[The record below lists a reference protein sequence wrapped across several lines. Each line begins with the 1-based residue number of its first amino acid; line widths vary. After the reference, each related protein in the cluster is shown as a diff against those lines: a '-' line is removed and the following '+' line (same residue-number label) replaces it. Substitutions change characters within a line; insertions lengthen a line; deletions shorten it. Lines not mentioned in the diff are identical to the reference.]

1 MGQVLNY
8 SCETHSNA
16 GNRGDLRIG
25 EPGRLSCESED
36 NLSDNRDKMG
46 TLNSSYLNEDG
57 KSAAGW
63 CKAPVEGSRVAKS
76 LCGWSEEKKQEMG
89 PAGAHWTLLTE
100 GTHPG

>member
-1 MGQVLNY
+1 MHSSLGAAVKGFEQENMTSLSSRGVGRTSHVGQVLNY

-57 KSAAGW
+57 K
-63 CKAPVEGSRVAKS
+63 RVP
-76 LCGWSEEKKQEMG
+76 Q
-89 PAGAHWTLLTE
+89 AGAKPQWKE
-100 GTHPG
+100 VG